1 MLNHQLVAW
10 EGLRAFLWT
19 LGDAGDVE
27 YSAKFPTIIEDNSLS
42 LFFDLSGTYTK
53 MMMICQDN
61 IDEVEV
67 LR

>member
-1 MLNHQLVAW
+1 
-10 EGLRAFLWT
+10 
-19 LGDAGDVE
+19 VE
-27 YSAKFPTIIEDNSLS
+27 YSAKFPTIIEDNSIS
-42 LFFDLSGTYTK
+42 LFFDLGGTYTK